1 MDLQGSWDITRRHLE
16 GARQLL
22 PPSSSEGSEG
32 GSLTAFEDFLSHN
45 ELGLAF
51 DELEMIG
58 MDKPCP
64 PEFWRGMLAAAES
77 MHLPE
82 QAERCRAKLI

>member
-1 MDLQGSWDITRRHLE
+1 MNLRESWDDTRRHLE
-16 GARQLL
+16 RARHLL
-22 PPSSSEGSEG
+22 PPSTKPDSDG
-32 GSLTAFEDFLSHN
+32 GSLTEFEEFLSHN

-58 MDKPCP
+58 RGNHCP
-64 PEFWRGMLAAAES
+64 AEFWREMLAAAES
-77 MHLPE
+77 MQLPE